1 VANRPPGIFR
11 GNTVF
16 LPRLFVLAAACFAYD
31 VGAAPD
37 PHSYANTDAVT
48 VEALALDLA
57 VDFGKRELAGS
68 AELQLDWHDKGAR
81 SLVLDTRDLTIEGV
95 DAIDADVPPRP
106 LKFHLDS
113 RDAVLGSALH
123 VDFDRQTAGVRIRYH
138 TAPAASGLQ
147 WMTPAQTA
155 GKRHPFMFS
164 QSESIHARSW
174 VPLQDTPSVRFT
186 YTARVRVPKELRALM
201 SADNDAGHALDG
213 DYRFAM
219 DKAIPSYLLA
229 IAVGDIAVRETGPRS
244 AVYAEPSVVEAAAKE
259 FADTEKMIRTA
270 EKLYGPYRWGR
281 YDILVLPPS
290 FPFGGMENPRLTFAT
305 PTVIVGDK
313 SLVSL
318 VAHELAHSWS
328 GNLVTNAA
336 WKHMWLNEGFTSY
349 VENRIVEA
357 VYGKA
362 QADEEFILAADELR
376 GELDEVPKPDQR
388 LVPDFDGRDA
398 DDAGSDFAY
407 TKGAW
412 LLRTL
417 EAKFGRDAFDAYLRG
432 YFDHFAFQ
440 SITTEQMLGWLEPN
454 LLAKY
459 PGKMSLAEVKAWI
472 EQPGIPADAMVP
484 TSPRFAAI
492 AAQRGEWLDGARKPG
507 DLDAQD
513 WNTQEWMY
521 FLDGLP
527 KPLTRPQLAEFDAA
541 WHLTG
546 AANAEIARRWYLSAI
561 RADYRPAREAMAA
574 YMTRIGRR
582 YLVVPLYEE
591 LAKTPQGLKFA
602 RAVYA
607 KAKPGYHP
615 MTRASIEKALRKKAR

>member
-1 VANRPPGIFR
+1 VWAEPAMADKAQHEFED
-11 GNTVF
+11 T
-16 LPRLFVLAAACFAYD
+16 
-31 VGAAPD
+31 
-37 PHSYANTDAVT
+37 
-48 VEALALDLA
+48 
-57 VDFGKRELAGS
+57 GKM
-68 AELQLDWHDKGAR
+68 
-81 SLVLDTRDLTIEGV
+81 
-95 DAIDADVPPRP
+95 IDA
-106 LKFHLDS
+106 
-113 RDAVLGSALH
+113 
-123 VDFDRQTAGVRIRYH
+123 
-138 TAPAASGLQ
+138 
-147 WMTPAQTA
+147 
-155 GKRHPFMFS
+155 
-164 QSESIHARSW
+164 
-174 VPLQDTPSVRFT
+174 
-186 YTARVRVPKELRALM
+186 
-201 SADNDAGHALDG
+201 
-213 DYRFAM
+213 
-219 DKAIPSYLLA
+219 
-229 IAVGDIAVRETGPRS
+229 
-244 AVYAEPSVVEAAAKE
+244 
-259 FADTEKMIRTA
+259 A

-362 QADEEFILAADELR
+362 QADEELILAADELR
-376 GELDEVPKPDQR
+376 GELDEIPKPDQR

-417 EAKFGRDAFDAYLRG
+417 EAKFGRDVFDAYLRD

-440 SITTEQMLGWLEPN
+440 SITTAQMLAYLEPN
-454 LLAKY
+454 LLAKH
-459 PGKMSLAEVKAWI
+459 PGTMSIAEVRAWI
-472 EQPGIPADAMVP
+472 EQPGIPANATVP
-484 TSPRFAAI
+484 SSPRFAAI
-492 AAQRGEWLDGARKPG
+492 AAQRDQWLAGTRKANA
-507 DLDAQD
+507 LDAKG

-527 KPLTRPQLAEFDAA
+527 TPLTRAQLAEFDAA

-546 AANAEIARRWYLSAI
+546 AANAEIARRWYLAAI
-561 RADYRPAREAMAA
+561 RADYRPARKAMAA
-574 YMTRIGRR
+574 YMARIGRR

-602 RAVYA
+602 REVYA
-607 KAKPGYHP
+607 TAKPGYHP
-615 MTRASIEKALRKKAR
+615 MTQASVEKALAKKAG

>member
-1 VANRPPGIFR
+1 MMTRIAI
-11 GNTVF
+11 
-16 LPRLFVLAAACFAYD
+16 
-31 VGAAPD
+31 GAALFASAVAARAAD
-37 PHSYANTDAVT
+37 PHSYAQPDKV
-48 VEALALDLA
+48 VVRALALDLA
-57 VDFGKRELAGS
+57 VDFRKRELAGT
-68 AELQLDWHDKGAR
+68 AELALDWRDPAAR
-81 SLVLDTRDLTIEGV
+81 ELVLDTRDLAIDKVEAV
-95 DAIDADVPPRP
+95 DAEGAAHAA
-106 LKFHLDS
+106 KFALGE
-113 RDAVLGSALH
+113 RDKVLGSAL
-123 VDFDRQTAGVRIRYH
+123 RIALEAQAPRVRVQYR
-138 TAPAASGLQ
+138 TSPQASGLQ

-155 GKRHPFMFS
+155 GRKQPFMFS

-174 VPLQDTPSVRFT
+174 VPLQDSPAIRFT
-186 YTARVRVPKELRALM
+186 YTAHVQAPRALRVVM
-201 SADNDAGHALDG
+201 SANNDSKHALDG
-213 DYRFAM
+213 DFRFAM
-219 DKAIPSYLLA
+219 DQSIPSYLLA
-229 IAVGDIAVRETGPRS
+229 IAVGDLAVRETGPRS

-259 FADTEKMIRTA
+259 FADTETMIATT

-376 GELDEVPKPDQR
+376 GELDDVPKPDQR
-388 LVPDFDGRDA
+388 LVPDFDARDA

-417 EAKFGRDAFDAYLRG
+417 EARFGRDAFDAYLRG
-432 YFDHFAFQ
+432 YFDHFAFR
-440 SITTEQMLGWLEPN
+440 SITTDEMLAWLEPN
-454 LLAKY
+454 LLAKH
-459 PGKMSLAEVKAWI
+459 PGRMSLAEVRAWLD
-472 EQPGIPADAMVP
+472 EPGIPADAAVP
-484 TSPRFAAI
+484 ASPRFAAV
-492 AAQRGEWLDGARKPG
+492 AAQRGEWLAGTRKAA
-507 DLDAQD
+507 DIDAKG
-513 WNTQEWMY
+513 WNTQEWMF

-527 KPLTRPQLAEFDAA
+527 KPLKAAQLAEFDAA

-546 AANAEIARRWYLSAI
+546 AANAEIARRWYLAAI
-561 RADYRPAREAMAA
+561 RADWRPARPEMAK

-591 LAKTPQGLKFA
+591 LAKTPDGLRFA
-602 RAVYA
+602 RGVYA
-607 KAKPGYHP
+607 KAQAGYHP
-615 MTRASIEKALRKKAR
+615 MTQASIERALASRGG

>member
-1 VANRPPGIFR
+1 ML
-11 GNTVF
+11 
-16 LPRLFVLAAACFAYD
+16 LPCLAACSALLLTVDA
-31 VGAAPD
+31 VAAD
-37 PHSYANTDAVT
+37 PHSYANTAQVS
-48 VEALALDLA
+48 VRSLALDFS
-57 VDFGKRELAGS
+57 VDFGKREFIGS
-68 AELQLDWHDKGAR
+68 AELALDWHDTSAHE
-81 SLVLDTRDLTIEGV
+81 LVLDTRDLAIEKV
-95 DAIDADVPPRP
+95 EAIDAGAAPRA
-106 LKFHLDS
+106 LRWTLGK
-113 RDAVLGSALH
+113 RDPILGSALH
-123 VDFDRQTAGVRIRYH
+123 VDLGQQAALVRIRYH
-138 TAPAASGLQ
+138 TAPTASGLQ

-155 GKRHPFMFS
+155 GKQHPFVYS

-174 VPLQDTPSVRFT
+174 VPLQDTPAVRFT
-186 YTARVRVPKELRALM
+186 YTAHVRVPKPLRAVM
-201 SADNDAGHALDG
+201 SADNDTRHALDG
-213 DYRFAM
+213 DFSFRM
-219 DKAIPSYLLA
+219 EQRIPSYLLA
-229 IAVGDIAVRETGPRS
+229 VAVGDLAARETGPRT

-259 FADTEKMIRTA
+259 FADTEKMISTT
-270 EKLYGPYRWGR
+270 EKLYGPYRWNR

-336 WKHMWLNEGFTSY
+336 WKHMWLNEGFTTY

-357 VYGKA
+357 VYGKV

-376 GELDEVPKPDQR
+376 RELDDTPKPDQR

-417 EAKFGRDAFDAYLRG
+417 EARFGRDAFDAYLRG

-440 SITTEQMLGWLEPN
+440 SITTEQMLGYLQPN
-454 LLAKY
+454 LLDKY
-459 PGKMSLAEVKAWI
+459 PGKMSLADVNAWVD
-472 EQPGIPADAMVP
+472 EPGIPANAAVP
-484 TSPRFAAI
+484 KSPRFDAI
-492 AAQRGEWLDGARKPG
+492 ATARIEWLAGTRQAADVGAK
-507 DLDAQD
+507 D
-513 WNTQEWMY
+513 WNTHEWMY

-527 KPLTRPQLAEFDAA
+527 EKIAIDRLAAFDAA

-546 AANAEIARRWYLSAI
+546 AANAEVARRWYLVAI
-561 RADYRPAREAMAA
+561 RSGYRPARAQMAT

-582 YLVVPLYEE
+582 YLVVPLYEA
-591 LAKTPQGLKFA
+591 LAKTPEGLAFA
-602 RAVYA
+602 RGVYA
-607 KAKPGYHP
+607 RAKSGYHP
-615 MTRASIEKALRKKAR
+615 MTQASIEKALAKKKG

>member
-1 VANRPPGIFR
+1 VSA
-11 GNTVF
+11 
-16 LPRLFVLAAACFAYD
+16 LSRLLAPVLLLLAVDAAAAS
-31 VGAAPD
+31 D
-37 PHSYANTDAVT
+37 PHSYANADAVT
-48 VEALALDLA
+48 VRALALDLD
-57 VDFGKRELAGS
+57 VDFDKRELAGT
-68 AELQLDWHDKGAR
+68 AELRLDWHDPAAR
-81 SLVLDTRDLTIEGV
+81 TLVLDTRDLAIEGIEAQ
-95 DAIDADVPPRP
+95 AIGGPAR
-106 LKFHLDS
+106 
-113 RDAVLGSALH
+113 VLGYTLDKRDPILGAALRIRL
-123 VDFDRQTAGVRIRYH
+123 DQPAASVRIKYRS
-138 TAPAASGLQ
+138 APQASGLQ

-155 GKRHPFMFS
+155 GKRQPFMFS

-186 YTARVRVPKELRALM
+186 YTAHVRAPKALRVVM
-201 SADNDAGHALDG
+201 SADNDVKHPLDG
-213 DYRFAM
+213 DFRFTM
-219 DKAIPSYLLA
+219 DKPIPSYLLA

-244 AVYAEPSVVEAAAKE
+244 AVYAEPSVVESAAKE
-259 FADTEKMIRTA
+259 FADTEKMIETT

-376 GELDEVPKPDQR
+376 GELDEIPKPDQR

-417 EAKFGRDAFDAYLRG
+417 EAKFGRDVFDAYLRD

-440 SITTEQMLGWLEPN
+440 SITTAQMLAYLEPN
-454 LLAKY
+454 LLAKH
-459 PGKMSLAEVKAWI
+459 PGTMSIAEVRAWI
-472 EQPGIPADAMVP
+472 EQPGIPANATVP
-484 TSPRFAAI
+484 SSPRFAAI
-492 AAQRGEWLDGARKPG
+492 AAQRDQWLAGTRKANA
-507 DLDAQD
+507 LDAKG

-527 KPLTRPQLAEFDAA
+527 KPLTRAQLAEFDAA

-546 AANAEIARRWYLSAI
+546 AANAEIARRWYLAAI
-561 RADYRPAREAMAA
+561 RADYRPARKAMAA
-574 YMTRIGRR
+574 YMARIGRR

-602 RAVYA
+602 REVYA
-607 KAKPGYHP
+607 TAKPGYHP
-615 MTRASIEKALRKKAR
+615 MTQASVEKALAKKAG

>member
-1 VANRPPGIFR
+1 M
-11 GNTVF
+11 F
-16 LPRLFVLAAACFAYD
+16 LSRLIACSALLFAFDAAAA
-31 VGAAPD
+31 VD
-37 PHSYANTDAVT
+37 PHSYANTEQVT
-48 VEALALDLA
+48 VRALALDLS
-57 VDFGKRELAGS
+57 VDFGKRELTGA
-68 AELQLDWHDKGAR
+68 ADLTLDWHDKAAR
-81 SLVLDTRDLTIEGV
+81 ELVLDTRDLTIEKIDALDADGSAHAARYTLARR
-95 DAIDADVPPRP
+95 DAIR
-106 LKFHLDS
+106 
-113 RDAVLGSALH
+113 GSAL
-123 VDFDRQTAGVRIRYH
+123 RIALAAQAPRVRVHYH
-138 TAPAASGLQ
+138 AASKASGLQ

-155 GKRHPFMFS
+155 GKQQPFMYS

-186 YTARVRVPKELRALM
+186 YTARVQVPTALRAVM
-201 SADNDAGHALDG
+201 SADNDAKHALDG
-213 DYRFAM
+213 DYRFTM
-219 DKAIPSYLLA
+219 DQPIPSYLLA
-229 IAVGDIAVRETGPRS
+229 IAIGNLAVRETGPRS

-259 FADTEKMIRTA
+259 FADTEKMIATT

-328 GNLVTNAA
+328 GNLVTNAS
-336 WKHMWLNEGFTSY
+336 WKHMWLNEGFTTY

-362 QADEEFILAADELR
+362 QADEEFILASDELR
-376 GELDEVPKPDQR
+376 REIKDTPKPAQR
-388 LVPDFDGRDA
+388 LVPDVEDA

-407 TKGAW
+407 VKGAW

-417 EAKFGRDAFDAYLRG
+417 EAKFGREAFDAYLRG

-440 SITTEQMLGWLEPN
+440 SITTEQMLTYLAPN
-454 LLAKY
+454 LLDKY
-459 PGKMSLAEVKAWI
+459 PGRMSLADVKAWI
-472 EQPGIPADAMVP
+472 DEPGIPKDAAMP
-484 TSPRFAAI
+484 TSLRFEAI
-492 AAQRGEWLDGARKPG
+492 AAARKAWLAGTRKPADIG
-507 DLDAQD
+507 AKD

-527 KPLTRPQLAEFDAA
+527 QTVAREKLTTFDAA

-546 AANAEIARRWYLSAI
+546 AANAEIARRWYLVAI
-561 RADYRPAREAMAA
+561 RNDYQPARAAMAE

-582 YLVVPLYEE
+582 YLVVPLYEA
-591 LAKTPQGLKFA
+591 LAKTPDGKDFA
-602 RAVYA
+602 RGVYA

-615 MTRASIEKALRKKAR
+615 MTQVSVEKALAKKH

>member
-1 VANRPPGIFR
+1 VL
-11 GNTVF
+11 
-16 LPRLFVLAAACFAYD
+16 LPRLVVFAAVMFAFDAAAAL
-31 VGAAPD
+31 D

-48 VEALALDLA
+48 VRALALDLG
-57 VDFGKRELAGS
+57 VDFEKRELAGS
-68 AELQLDWHDKGAR
+68 AELQLDWHDKTAHT
-81 SLVLDTRDLTIEGV
+81 LVLDTRDLTIEGV
-95 DAIDADVPPRP
+95 EAIDAGTPARA
-106 LKFHLDS
+106 LKFRLDK
-113 RDAVLGSALH
+113 RDAVLGSAL
-123 VDFDRQTAGVRIRYH
+123 RIELPQPAAAVRIRYR
-138 TAPAASGLQ
+138 TAPQASGLQ

-155 GKRHPFMFS
+155 GRQQPFMFS

-186 YTARVRVPKELRALM
+186 YTANVHVPKALRAVM
-201 SADNDAGHALDG
+201 SADNDATHALDG
-213 DYRFAM
+213 EFRFAM
-219 DKAIPSYLLA
+219 QQPIPSYLLA

-259 FADTEKMIRTA
+259 FSDTEKMIATT
-270 EKLYGPYRWGR
+270 EKLYGAYRWGR

-336 WKHMWLNEGFTSY
+336 WKHMWLNEGFTTY

-362 QADEEFILAADELR
+362 QADEEFILSADELR
-376 GELDEVPKPDQR
+376 RELADTPKADQR

-417 EAKFGRDAFDAYLRG
+417 EARFGREAFDAYLRG

-440 SITTEQMLGWLEPN
+440 SISTEQMLDWLKPN
-454 LLAKY
+454 LLDKY

-472 EQPGIPADAMVP
+472 EQPGIPADATVP
-484 TSPRFAAI
+484 TSARFEAI
-492 AAQRGEWLDGARKPG
+492 AAARKEWLAGTRAAADVGAK
-507 DLDAQD
+507 D
-513 WNTQEWMY
+513 WNTQEWMF
-521 FLDGLP
+521 FLDA
-527 KPLTRPQLAEFDAA
+527 LTDKVALDKLTQFDAA

-546 AANAEIARRWYLSAI
+546 AANAEVARRWYLVAI
-561 RADYRPAREAMAA
+561 RSDYRPARDAMAA

-582 YLVVPLYEE
+582 YLVVPLYEA
-591 LAKTPQGLKFA
+591 LAKTPEGRRFA
-602 RAVYA
+602 RGVYEQ
-607 KAKPGYHP
+607 AKPGYHP
-615 MTRASIEKALRKKAR
+615 MTQASIEKALAKKPH

>member
-1 VANRPPGIFR
+1 V
-11 GNTVF
+11 T
-16 LPRLFVLAAACFAYD
+16 LPHFAAAMLMSFA
-31 VGAAPD
+31 VEAVAKD
-37 PHSYANTDAVT
+37 PHSYAETDKV
-48 VEALALDLA
+48 VVRSIALDMA
-57 VDFGKRELAGS
+57 VDFDKRELAGS
-68 AELQLDWHDKGAR
+68 ADLALDWRDAGAR
-81 SLVLDTRDLTIEGV
+81 ELVLDTRDLRIEKIEALDAQGGAHAAKFELGQR
-95 DAIDADVPPRP
+95 DAI
-106 LKFHLDS
+106 
-113 RDAVLGSALH
+113 LGSALRIHLDAQVPH
-123 VDFDRQTAGVRIRYH
+123 VRVSYRTS
-138 TAPAASGLQ
+138 PAASGLQ

-155 GKRHPFMFS
+155 DKQHPFMFS

-186 YTARVRVPKELRALM
+186 WTAHVRTPKELRAAM
-201 SADNDAGHALDG
+201 SADNDARHALDG
-213 DYRFAM
+213 DFRFTM
-219 DKAIPSYLLA
+219 DQPIPSYLLA
-229 IAVGDIAVRETGPRS
+229 IAVGDLAVRETGPRS
-244 AVYAEPSVVEAAAKE
+244 AVYAEPSVVESAAKE
-259 FADTEKMIRTA
+259 FADTETMIKTT
-270 EKLYGPYRWGR
+270 EQLYGPYRWGR

-318 VAHELAHSWS
+318 IAHELAHSWS

-336 WKHMWLNEGFTSY
+336 WKHMWLNEGFTTY

-376 GELDEVPKPDQR
+376 REFDEVPKADQR

-417 EAKFGRDAFDAYLRG
+417 EAKFGRATFDAYLRG

-440 SITTEQMLGWLEPN
+440 SITTEQMLAYLEPN

-472 EQPGIPADAMVP
+472 EQPGIPADAQVP
-484 TSPRFAAI
+484 TSPRFDNIAVERRDWLGGSRKAA
-492 AAQRGEWLDGARKPG
+492 
-507 DLDAQD
+507 DLDAKG
-513 WNTQEWMY
+513 WNTHEWMY

-527 KPLTRPQLAEFDAA
+527 EKVTRAQLSEFDAA

-546 AANAEIARRWYLSAI
+546 AANAEIARRWYLVAI
-561 RADYRPAREAMAA
+561 RNNYVPARDAMAA

-582 YLVVPLYEE
+582 YLVVPLYEA
-591 LAKTPQGLKFA
+591 LAKTPEGRRFA
-602 RAVYA
+602 RGVYEQ
-607 KAKPGYHP
+607 AKPGYHP
-615 MTRASIEKALRKKAR
+615 MTQASIEKALAKKPH

>member
-1 VANRPPGIFR
+1 VSA
-11 GNTVF
+11 
-16 LPRLFVLAAACFAYD
+16 LSRLLAPVLLLLAVDAAAAS
-31 VGAAPD
+31 D
-37 PHSYANTDAVT
+37 PHSYANADAVT
-48 VEALALDLA
+48 VRALALDLD
-57 VDFGKRELAGS
+57 VDFDKRELAGT
-68 AELQLDWHDKGAR
+68 AELRLDWHDPAAR
-81 SLVLDTRDLTIEGV
+81 TLVLDTRDLAIEGIEAQ
-95 DAIDADVPPRP
+95 AIGGPAR
-106 LKFHLDS
+106 
-113 RDAVLGSALH
+113 VLGYTLDKRDPIHGAALRIRL
-123 VDFDRQTAGVRIRYH
+123 DQPAASVRIKYRS
-138 TAPAASGLQ
+138 APQASGLQ

-155 GKRHPFMFS
+155 GKRQPFMFS

-186 YTARVRVPKELRALM
+186 YTAHVRAPKALRVVM
-201 SADNDAGHALDG
+201 SADNDVKHPLDG
-213 DYRFAM
+213 DFRFTM
-219 DKAIPSYLLA
+219 DKPIPSYLLA

-244 AVYAEPSVVEAAAKE
+244 AVYAEPSVVESAAKE
-259 FADTEKMIRTA
+259 FADTEKMFETT

-376 GELDEVPKPDQR
+376 GELDEIPKPDQR

-417 EAKFGRDAFDAYLRG
+417 EAKFGRDVFDAYLRD

-440 SITTEQMLGWLEPN
+440 SITTAQMLAYLEPN
-454 LLAKY
+454 LLAKH
-459 PGKMSLAEVKAWI
+459 PGTMSIAEVRAWI
-472 EQPGIPADAMVP
+472 EQPGIPANATVP
-484 TSPRFAAI
+484 SSPRFAAI
-492 AAQRGEWLDGARKPG
+492 AAQRDQWLAGTRKANA
-507 DLDAQD
+507 LDAKG

-527 KPLTRPQLAEFDAA
+527 KPLTRAQLAEFDAA

-546 AANAEIARRWYLSAI
+546 AANAEIARRWYLAAI
-561 RADYRPAREAMAA
+561 RADYRPARKAMAA
-574 YMTRIGRR
+574 YMARIGRR

-602 RAVYA
+602 REVYA
-607 KAKPGYHP
+607 TAKPGYHP
-615 MTRASIEKALRKKAR
+615 MTQASVEKALAKKAG